1 MYGLHHPLTLL
12 HEQPEKEAFKN
23 KVKLSVQEYWQ
34 EKLRREAEPLDSL
47 CYFNPKY
54 MSLSQPHPLWTTC
67 GSNSYEVNKA
77 CIQAKYLSGRF
88 RTDTLLNHFCKENS
102 KFCQLHPE
110 DQQLGDLVHHLLL
123 CPALAE
129 RRALIFDYWDSLTA
143 SSLPCRNI
151 INTMKAAP
159 VKTFMQFILDC
170 SVLPEVIQAR
180 QLHGDIVLK
189 ILFKA
194 SRTYCYSMYRERLKR
209 LDKWH

>member
-1 MYGLHHPLTLL
+1 MYGLPHPLTLL
-12 HEQPEKEAFKN
+12 HEQPEREAFKN
-23 KVKLSVQEYWQ
+23 KVKLNVQEYWH

-54 MSLSQPHPLWTTC
+54 MSLSQPLPLWITW

-88 RTDTLLNHFCKENS
+88 GTDTLLNHFSKENS
-102 KFCQLHPE
+102 KLCQLHPE
-110 DQQLGDLVHHLLL
+110 HQQLGDLVHHLLL
-123 CPALAE
+123 CPALAD

-143 SSLPCRNI
+143 SSLPCINI
-151 INTMKAAP
+151 IKAAP

-170 SVLPEVIQAR
+170 NVLPEVIQAR

-189 ILFKA
+189 IVFKA
-194 SRTYCYSMYRERLKR
+194 SRTYCYLMYQERLKR